1 MTPTPTPATPLH
13 LWGRLSSINVR
24 KVVWT
29 LQHLGLP
36 FVRTDAGM
44 AFGVVN
50 TPAYRAL
57 NPNALVPTLQDGD
70 LVLWESNAIVR
81 YLCAR
86 YGENTGLC
94 PADLAHRADADRWMD
109 WQQTTLNRASGPAF
123 VQWVRTPAAQRQAA
137 VIAQSVA
144 DTEPLFTRLDAHLAQ
159 RPFMAGEHLTM
170 ADIPL
175 LCEVHRWVNLPQ
187 PRPDWPHLMRW
198 YAGLL
203 ALPASRGVLDQPLA

>member
-1 MTPTPTPATPLH
+1 MTHPTLH
-13 LWGRLSSINVR
+13 LWGRMSSINVR

-29 LQHLGLP
+29 LQHLGLT
-36 FVRTDAGM
+36 FDRTDAGM
-44 AFGVVN
+44 AFGVVH

-57 NPNALVPTLQDGD
+57 NPNALVPTLEDGD

-86 YGENTGLC
+86 YGHASGMY
-94 PADLAHRADADRWMD
+94 PADLVQRADADRWMD

-123 VQWVRTPAAQRQAA
+123 VQWVRTPEAQRQPG
-137 VIAQSVA
+137 VIELSVA
-144 DTEPLFTRLDAHLAQ
+144 ATEPLFTWLDAHLAQ
-159 RPFMAGEHLTM
+159 RPFMAGQHLTM
-170 ADIPL
+170 ADIPV

-187 PRPDWPHLMRW
+187 PHPDWPHLMAW
-198 YAGLL
+198 YAKLL

>member
-1 MTPTPTPATPLH
+1 MTQHTLQ
-13 LWGRLSSINVR
+13 LWGRMSSINVR

-36 FVRTDAGM
+36 FARTDAGM

-57 NPNALVPTLQDGD
+57 NPNGLVPTLQDGE

-86 YGENTGLC
+86 HGENTGLY
-94 PADLAHRADADRWMD
+94 PANLAQRADADRWMD

-123 VQWVRTPAAQRQAA
+123 VQWVRTPEAQRQPA

-144 DTEPLFTRLDAHLAQ
+144 DTEPLFTWLDTHLAQ
-159 RPFMAGEHLTM
+159 RPYMAGEQLTM

-187 PRPDWPHLMRW
+187 PRPEWPHLMRW
-198 YAGLL
+198 YSELL
-203 ALPASRGVLDQPLA
+203 ALPASHGVLDLALT

>member
-1 MTPTPTPATPLH
+1 MLH
-13 LWGRLSSINVR
+13 LWGRMSSINVR

-36 FVRTDAGM
+36 FARTDAGM

-57 NPNALVPTLQDGD
+57 NPNALVPTLQDGE

-86 YGENTGLC
+86 YGDKTNLY
-94 PADLAHRADADRWMD
+94 PADLAQRADADRWMD

-123 VQWVRTPAAQRQAA
+123 VQWVRTPAALRQPG

-144 DTEPLFTRLDAHLAQ
+144 DTEPLLAWLDAHLAQ

-170 ADIPL
+170 ADIPV

-187 PRPDWPHLMRW
+187 PHPDWPHLMHW
-198 YAGLL
+198 YIRLL
-203 ALPASRGVLDQPLA
+203 ALPASRGVLDQALA